1 MTVAF
6 GMMGAD
12 PTVADAKYVL
22 SWILR
27 GTQTD
32 FTRRDAWL
40 EMRRHFTGVN
50 DLEAALTLLVQY
62 NYIRE
67 APPKP
72 VTPGR
77 PGRRATKTYE
87 TNPLTFAQNTQIT
100 QNPPAPANFEHFEV
114 FENASDSPEVVLL

>member
-67 APPKP
+67 ARYAWK
-72 VTPGR
+72 TR
-77 PGRRATKTYE
+77 PTSHENIRNE
-87 TNPLTFAQNTQIT
+87 
-100 QNPPAPANFEHFEV
+100 PANLRSKYS
-114 FENASDSPEVVLL
+114 NYSKSPRTRQF